1 MLRRILAS
9 SRYLIIIAVLATFLA
24 AVALLIYGSL
34 TVLHVIYAM
43 VVSSQFTTTEA
54 KHISVEFI
62 EIIDLFLLSPVLYIV
77 SLGLYELFIDERIV
91 MPRWLVITD
100 LDDLKGKLLG
110 VITVLLAV
118 TFLGD
123 VVTWDGSESI
133 LWLGLATGLVLLAL
147 GYLLGRSIK
156 PHQSEEPTRSTSEK
170 EQE

>member
-9 SRYLIIIAVLATFLA
+9 SRYLIIIAVLATFFA
-24 AVALLIYGSL
+24 AIALLVYGGL
-34 TVLHVIYAM
+34 TVFHVIYAM

-62 EIIDLFLLSPVLYIV
+62 EIIDLFLLGTVLYIV

-91 MPRWLVITD
+91 MPHWLVITD
-100 LDDLKGKLLG
+100 LDALKGKLLG
-110 VITVLLAV
+110 VIIVLLAV

-133 LWLGLATGLVLLAL
+133 LWLGLAIGLVLLAL

-156 PHQSEEPTRSTSEK
+156 PNQSEEPTRSTSEK

>member
-24 AVALLIYGSL
+24 AVALLVYGGL
-34 TVLHVIYAM
+34 TVLHVIYEMFA
-43 VVSSQFTTTEA
+43 SGQFTTTEA
-54 KHISVEFI
+54 KHFSVEFI
-62 EIIDLFLLSPVLYIV
+62 EIIDLLLLGTVLYIV

-91 MPRWLVITD
+91 MPNWLVITN

-123 VVTWDGSESI
+123 VVTWDGSQGI

-147 GYLLGRSIK
+147 GYLSARSIK
-156 PHQSEEPTRSTSEK
+156 PH
-170 EQE
+170 

>member
-1 MLRRILAS
+1 MLRRILAG

-24 AVALLIYGSL
+24 AVALLVYGGL
-34 TVLHVIYAM
+34 TVLHVIYEMFA
-43 VVSSQFTTTEA
+43 SKFTTTEA
-54 KHISVEFI
+54 KHFSVEFI
-62 EIIDLFLLSPVLYIV
+62 EIIDLLLLGTVLYIV

-91 MPRWLVITD
+91 TPHWLVITD

-110 VITVLLAV
+110 VIIVLLAV

-123 VVTWDGSESI
+123 VVTWDGSQSI

-156 PHQSEEPTRSTSEK
+156 SHQTEKLTGSDSEK
-170 EQE
+170 GQE